1 MASPMADPD
10 DYFPLPNP
18 SLDPSQLPSLVVQ
31 PDDTLAI
38 VVPLSPLPPSI
49 VIDPSP
55 VQGTA
60 SIEIIYIT
68 DDDEIDVDDAGT
80 TIPLG
85 EPKQEDPEEEEDP
98 DEIELYED
106 GE

>member
-10 DYFPLPNP
+10 AYFPLPDP

-31 PDDTLAI
+31 PDDTLSIA
-38 VVPLSPLPPSI
+38 VLLSPLPPSS

-60 SIEIIYIT
+60 PIEIIYIS
-68 DDDEIDVDDAGT
+68 DDDEMDVDDAGT
-80 TIPLG
+80 AIPLG
-85 EPKQEDPEEEEDP
+85 EPKQEDPEEEDP
-98 DEIELYED
+98 DEIEFYED